1 MRERCGASVRPV
13 EVTQDVIDA
22 KLSGVSG
29 LRNVLGH
36 PIGLFVLCGT
46 EMWERFCYY
55 GMRAL
60 LTFYMVDFLFQG
72 DRANYIIGYFALKN
86 ALQAIYGP
94 LSPQALAALIY
105 GFYTGFIYLMPL
117 VGGAVADRLI
127 GQGIAVVLGALTM
140 ATGEFL
146 LMSPNL
152 FFVGLVVLAIGSG
165 FIKPNVSTQVGG
177 LYRDG
182 DSRID
187 RAYSVFYLGI
197 NLGALLAPVIC
208 GRLGHALPGELPH
221 WHYGF
226 AAAGVGV
233 LVGLIIYLV
242 GARYLPPDPR
252 RRRQEATRQ
261 RVLTPIPSAR
271 FDVQDRKAI
280 AALVMV
286 AFCNVFFWAGYEQQG
301 ITIALLAQND
311 TDMKTIFGTLRPED
325 VQSFNAFFIMLFT
338 PLIIAFWGRQSKI
351 GREPPPVIKMAI
363 GCVFLAVAN
372 ALMLVPAAAAD
383 HGEKISV
390 LWLFFSTGLV
400 TIGELYLSP
409 VGLSLFSRAAPVRV
423 ASLMMGVNFLS
434 NFAGNILAGYLG
446 SHWEKMPH
454 TMFFTMI
461 ATIGA
466 MAAVAIFILG
476 RLLGA
481 TFEGRTGLVPA

>member
-1 MRERCGASVRPV
+1 MTDAELSV
-13 EVTQDVIDA
+13 
-22 KLSGVSG
+22 VSG
-29 LRNVLGH
+29 SRNVLGH

-72 DRANYIIGYFALKN
+72 NQPNDVIGYPALKG
-86 ALQAIYGP
+86 ALQAIHGP
-94 LSPQALAALIY
+94 LSPQALTALVY
-105 GFYTGFIYLMPL
+105 GFYTGFIYLTPL
-117 VGGAVADRLI
+117 AGGAIADRLI
-127 GQGIAVVLGALTM
+127 GQGCAVVLGALTM

-146 LMSPNL
+146 LMNPNL
-152 FFVGLVVLAIGSG
+152 FLIGLIVLAIGSG

-177 LYRDG
+177 LYCDG
-182 DSRID
+182 DSRMD
-187 RAYSVFYLGI
+187 RAYSIFYLGI

-208 GRLGHALPGELPH
+208 GRLGHALPGKAPH

-233 LVGLIIYLV
+233 LVGLVIYLV
-242 GARYLPPDPR
+242 GAKYLPPDPR
-252 RRRQEATRQ
+252 RRQQEAARQ
-261 RVLTPIPSAR
+261 NVSPPNSGAR
-271 FDVQDRKAI
+271 FDVRDRKAI
-280 AALVMV
+280 AALLMV

-311 TDMKTIFGTLRPED
+311 TDLKTIFGTLRPED
-325 VQSFNAFFIMLFT
+325 VQSFSALFIILFT
-338 PLIIAFWGRQSKI
+338 PLVIGFWGWQSRMV
-351 GREPPPVIKMAI
+351 REPPPVIKMAI

-372 ALMLVPAAAAD
+372 AVMLIPAAAAD

-400 TIGELYLSP
+400 TVGELYLSP

-446 SHWEKMPH
+446 SYWEKMPH
-454 TMFFTMI
+454 TTFFALI
-461 ATIGA
+461 ATI
-466 MAAVAIFILG
+466 AALAAIAIFILG
-476 RLLGA
+476 RLLGSA
-481 TFEGRTGLVPA
+481 VEGRTVLVPA